1 MLKLTTNYD
10 REKATLFT
18 CHFTVIPPSHTA
30 AARILS
36 PQKKSQSDRC
46 SYFDYY
52 RWWLLSLLLLF
63 FLLPEF
69 RCVCVCAQV
78 YLLLFLFCYRC
89 MLNAWCFCGIMALIA
104 HTNEAA
110 FGAKLCSVWSP
121 IDKHTNIFYAVSN
134 TWHRIWNGLKM
145 KLKKKRPAQTTF
157 AHMTTTL

>member
-1 MLKLTTNYD
+1 M
-10 REKATLFT
+10 
-18 CHFTVIPPSHTA
+18 
-30 AARILS
+30 
-36 PQKKSQSDRC
+36 
-46 SYFDYY
+46 
-52 RWWLLSLLLLF
+52 
-63 FLLPEF
+63 
-69 RCVCVCAQV
+69 CAQV

-145 KLKKKRPAQTTF
+145 KLKTKNGQHRQRSHTWQPHSKWKMVQRIEISHFATVSTINQLPLLIDISNIVCALSLIFFLLTTIFICQSNRCFGEVGPRLKR
-157 AHMTTTL
+157 